1 MLRFENVSK
10 TYRTRQGAV
19 TSLDRLNLEV
29 SPGEFVVVRGPSGC
43 GKTTLLLT
51 AGGMLRPTAGRVF
64 VASQD
69 LYALSRRERA
79 RFRATKI
86 GFVFQMFHLVPY
98 LDALDNV
105 LLAAA
110 PAGTKPDRKRTR
122 GLLGRLGLGPRVHHK
137 PAQLSTGERQR
148 TALARALFNQPQLVL
163 ADEPTGNL
171 DPANATGVFDQLQT
185 FHRTGGTVLVVTH
198 GSAADAYADRVIEL
212 SSGAIRT

>member
-1 MLRFENVSK
+1 
-10 TYRTRQGAV
+10 
-19 TSLDRLNLEV
+19 
-29 SPGEFVVVRGPSGC
+29 
-43 GKTTLLLT
+43 
-51 AGGMLRPTAGRVF
+51 
-64 VASQD
+64 
-69 LYALSRRERA
+69 
-79 RFRATKI
+79 
-86 GFVFQMFHLVPY
+86 MFHLVPY